1 MSSLKASLLVNQMV
15 KYTRAWPFVKGVKE
29 NFALFWQPRKDAFE
43 AVREINA
50 RQAMAV
56 SMKTAA
62 LGYRQPE
69 A

>member
-1 MSSLKASLLVNQMV
+1 MTSLKASLLVNQMV
-15 KYTRAWPFVKGVKE
+15 NYTKAWLLVKGVKE
-29 NFALFWQPRKDAFE
+29 NFALFWQPRKDALE